1 MLSGQLN
8 PAPRARLS
16 HKVENAA
23 TAACHLPDVT
33 DLRIGAGV
41 QAG

>member
-1 MLSGQLN
+1 MISGQLN
-8 PAPRARLS
+8 PAPLARLS
-16 HKVENAA
+16 HKLENAA
-23 TAACHLPDVT
+23 TVASDLADAT